1 MAPTRD
7 RTPRKP
13 ALKSVPKTALP
24 SRAAAGAALA
34 TARSARAQ
42 DVRDAAKRW
51 REALVAQGLVKV
63 ELWVPADLKPEA
75 KKLEQALRHRAVIT
89 TTPHPSL
96 ENAMTMVNE
105 APWTVQSLK
114 QALDASEAPE
124 VAAMTLTLTPGLDP
138 ILCVEMNDFG
148 DLPVYVSVNGMQI
161 LASTLLWP
169 VTSEVDAAAFN
180 EFALRSHKLMPLST
194 FGIVTID
201 GTDYY
206 ELFGALSAHATLQDI
221 VVELVTL
228 AENALDVAAAR
239 ADALAA

>member
-7 RTPRKP
+7 RPPRKTP
-13 ALKSVPKTALP
+13 LKPRVSGSTALP
-24 SRAAAGAALA
+24 PSR
-34 TARSARAQ
+34 SSRAQ

-63 ELWVPADLKPEA
+63 ELWVPSDLKPEA

-89 TTPHPSL
+89 MTPHPSL

-114 QALDASEAPE
+114 QALEASAAPE

-169 VTSEVDAAAFN
+169 VTSEADAAAFN
-180 EFALRSHKLMPLST
+180 DFALRSHKLMPLST

>member
-138 ILCVEMNDFG
+138 ILCVEMDDFG

-169 VTSEVDAAAFN
+169 VTSEADAAAFN
-180 EFALRSHKLMPLST
+180 DFALRSHKLMPLST

-228 AENALDVAAAR
+228 AENALDIAAAR